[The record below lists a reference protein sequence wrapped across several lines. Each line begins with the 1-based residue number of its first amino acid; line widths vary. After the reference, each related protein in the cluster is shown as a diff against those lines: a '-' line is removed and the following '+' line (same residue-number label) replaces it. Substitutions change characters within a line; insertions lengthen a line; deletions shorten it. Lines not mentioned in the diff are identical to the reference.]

1 LATTLSRLADWR
13 LQNYG
18 TTASTGSAASTAAGP
33 DGIPNLTKY
42 AFNMQA
48 SDGVMQVQPGI
59 GIRGLPGATINPNT
73 QRVRVEF
80 VRRTS
85 SSAPG
90 VSYQVE
96 FSSDL
101 KNFAPSGSQ
110 VQVVAIDANF
120 ERVTWEDGVSLND
133 MPARFARVKIV
144 ETP

>member
-1 LATTLSRLADWR
+1 
-13 LQNYG
+13 
-18 TTASTGSAASTAAGP
+18 
-33 DGIPNLTKY
+33 
-42 AFNMQA
+42 MQS

-59 GIRGLPGATINPNT
+59 GIRGLPAATINPNT

-96 FSSDL
+96 FCSDL
-101 KNFAPSGSQ
+101 KSFAPSGSQ